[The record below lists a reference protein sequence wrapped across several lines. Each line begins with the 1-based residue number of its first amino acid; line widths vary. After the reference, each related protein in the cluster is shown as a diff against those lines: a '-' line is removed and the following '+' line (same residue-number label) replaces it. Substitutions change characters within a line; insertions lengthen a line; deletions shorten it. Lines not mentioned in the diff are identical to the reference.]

1 MDTVVTLD
9 VYSPLMDQKRYD
21 QDDIIFA
28 LATPWGSSA
37 LAVVRVSG
45 EGSIAKTAQIFSRPT
60 ALLEG
65 ESHTL
70 VHGSLMD
77 PATGRAIDEVVVAL
91 FKGGR
96 GYTGEESLEIS
107 CHGSMAAVETIF
119 ELFRGLGMRSA
130 SPGEFTFRAFMHGK
144 IDLTQAE
151 AVMEVVSAQSQ
162 PGHSLALRR
171 LEGDLFNR
179 IEGFKQGLL
188 DLMSILAL
196 QLDYGEDEIEEDI
209 EFPVAKIEAIRDSI
223 EELLAT
229 YSIGR
234 LYSEGAKIILAG
246 ATNVGKSTLF
256 NLFLK
261 EERSIVSTIH
271 GTTRDFIESRVNL
284 EGIPIRL
291 FDTAGLR
298 ETGDTIEEE
307 GIKRTHRLLE
317 EGDLILLIFDGTEH
331 DEESLSLYGDLV
343 EDPRCIVVWN
353 KSDIAPNQKFSN
365 GFTIS
370 AKRGEGFREL
380 SQEMLKR
387 LRKGAA
393 AWDDQQLVIE
403 SARQH
408 DELVRT
414 RDALERVIELAQ
426 GGLPLD
432 IIASEMN
439 EALNGLGSLTGEVTS
454 SDILESVFSNFC
466 VGK

>member
-37 LAVVRVSG
+37 LAVIRVSG

-60 ALLEG
+60 ALLKG

-70 VHGSLMD
+70 VHGSLID
-77 PATGRAIDEVVVAL
+77 PATNKAIDEVVVAL

-119 ELFRGLGMRSA
+119 DLFKGLGMRTA

-162 PGHSLALRR
+162 KGHSLALRR
-171 LEGDLFNR
+171 LEGDLFNL
-179 IEGFKQGLL
+179 IEGFKRELL

-209 EFPVAKIEAIRDSI
+209 EFPVAKIEAIKESI

-256 NLFLK
+256 NLFLELLK
-261 EERSIVSTIH
+261 VGGSQKIRSKVS
-271 GTTRDFIESRVNL
+271 
-284 EGIPIRL
+284 
-291 FDTAGLR
+291 
-298 ETGDTIEEE
+298 
-307 GIKRTHRLLE
+307 
-317 EGDLILLIFDGTEH
+317 
-331 DEESLSLYGDLV
+331 
-343 EDPRCIVVWN
+343 
-353 KSDIAPNQKFSN
+353 
-365 GFTIS
+365 
-370 AKRGEGFREL
+370 
-380 SQEMLKR
+380 
-387 LRKGAA
+387 
-393 AWDDQQLVIE
+393 
-403 SARQH
+403 
-408 DELVRT
+408 
-414 RDALERVIELAQ
+414 
-426 GGLPLD
+426 
-432 IIASEMN
+432 
-439 EALNGLGSLTGEVTS
+439 
-454 SDILESVFSNFC
+454 
-466 VGK
+466 

>member
-162 PGHSLALRR
+162 QVHSLALRR
-171 LEGDLFNR
+171 LDGDLFNR

-196 QLDYGEDEIEEDI
+196 QLNYGEDEIEEDI

-370 AKRGEGFREL
+370 AKRGEGFKEL

>member
-162 PGHSLALRR
+162 QGHSLALRR

-196 QLDYGEDEIEEDI
+196 QLDYGEEDI

-370 AKRGEGFREL
+370 AKRGEGFKEL